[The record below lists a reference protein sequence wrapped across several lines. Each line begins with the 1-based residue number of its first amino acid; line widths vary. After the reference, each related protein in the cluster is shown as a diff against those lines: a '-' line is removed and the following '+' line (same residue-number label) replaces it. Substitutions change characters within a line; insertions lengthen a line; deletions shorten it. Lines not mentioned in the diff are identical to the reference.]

1 MQDFRECVQKTR
13 RLLKQFHSLQAT
25 LANLQDDLAA
35 LEQMAGPEQAALKAR
50 RAYNQKNWTPKT
62 MKECLDNVFEE
73 IADFKNTLQAAGF
86 LGDDEQELV
95 SSIMID
101 KMERWRDRLEQTHEP
116 DESVSLVGHFLHF
129 IKPWN

>member
-1 MQDFRECVQKTR
+1 MNDEELEEWKNNSYEVQKA
-13 RLLKQFHSLQAT
+13 LGYDEI
-25 LANLQDDLAA
+25 LASIAEEAA
-35 LEQMAGPEQAALKAR
+35 ELGQAALKAR

-73 IADFKNTLQAAGF
+73 IADVKNTLQAAGF

-95 SSIMID
+95 SSIMVD

-129 IKPWN
+129 IKIRN

>member
-1 MQDFRECVQKTR
+1 MNDEELEEWKNNSYEVQKA
-13 RLLKQFHSLQAT
+13 LGYDEI
-25 LANLQDDLAA
+25 LASIAEEAA
-35 LEQMAGPEQAALKAR
+35 ELGQAALKAR

-73 IADFKNTLQAAGF
+73 IADVKNTLQAAGF

-95 SSIMID
+95 ASIMVD

-129 IKPWN
+129 IKIRN